1 MLKNLFLFALVFL
14 VGYAGWEHF
23 KPAPPPPLTA
33 EQEVAA
39 LVSQSV
45 IPAKDLAA
53 MSMKHPT
60 LVTAALKGKTVAVSG
75 VVLQAFVVGVNS
87 DDLKLELAGIPN
99 LKFSFRTDFG
109 RKQHWGAAARYR
121 FQKVGKEIVG
131 LSVVKASSE
140 EKTNSDRVYP
150 QIDSSSEA
158 AALQS
163 MVGKIAEAYG
173 AVKNSGGSKPSRPKQ
188 AGEQTIRR
196 ALFREGESAIL
207 RGQFRHIGAGWI
219 RFDLLDLP

>member
-1 MLKNLFLFALVFL
+1 MLKNLFLFSLLIVL
-14 VGYAGWEHF
+14 GYAGWEYF
-23 KPAPPPPLTA
+23 KPAPPPPLTP

-53 MSMKHPT
+53 MSVKHPT
-60 LVTAALKGKTVAVSG
+60 LVTRALQGKTISVSG

-87 DDLKLELAGIPN
+87 DDLKLELAGVPN
-99 LKFSFRTDFG
+99 LKFSFRTNFG
-109 RKQHWGAAARYR
+109 RKQHWGAPARYR

-131 LSVVKASSE
+131 LSVVKAASE
-140 EKTNSDRVYP
+140 DKSDPGRVYP
-150 QIDSSSEA
+150 KIDSSSEA

-163 MVGKIAEAYG
+163 IVGKIAEAYG
-173 AVKNSGGSKPSRPKQ
+173 AVKNSGASKPSRPKS
-188 AGEQTIRR
+188 AGEQTTRR
-196 ALFREGESAIL
+196 ALFREGESTIL
-207 RGQFRHIGAGWI
+207 RGQFNHIGAGWI